1 MDNRRKPG
9 RIAVSV
15 VLAVGVT
22 TSAGHASPAT
32 AETEIGGSVSVL
44 GVLSGDNLE
53 AFLSAFA
60 PFEEETGISIDYEG
74 TFDLLAVLQTRIDGG
89 NPPDI
94 VSNPSA
100 GQMQTLANAGDL
112 LALDDI
118 VDVAAVEADFPASLV
133 ELSTVGDNHFGIP
146 GTTAV
151 AGLVWY
157 NPTQYDGPTDGTLT
171 DLADWTTG
179 AAAAGRTPFCIGLE
193 SGPVS
198 GWPGASFIQQFMLQQ
213 SGADAYNRWWQ
224 GELAWTSPEVRQAF
238 ESFGAVATDDTQ
250 VAGGPTAALTTNFA
264 TAGVGLF
271 DDPPSCYLHVQG
283 DWLGNAMVA
292 TVPDIEP
299 ITDVDFFLFP
309 AASPDAEPGIVTSG
323 ETFGAFADTPQT
335 NAFLQYVASPQFSE
349 LIAGTGVW
357 IGPNRQTPLDAY
369 RSELSRKAAEAY
381 LNADTVVFGAQDGM
395 PAAMSTAFHE
405 AVMSYVADPGSLD
418 AILANLDE
426 VQETAYAG
434 G

>member
-1 MDNRRKPG
+1 MHNRRIASRMAVTALLALTIAGKTG
-9 RIAVSV
+9 RS
-15 VLAVGVT
+15 
-22 TSAGHASPAT
+22 SAADEAQ
-32 AETEIGGSVSVL
+32 IGGSVSVL

-53 AFLSAFA
+53 AFLGAFA
-60 PFEEETGISIDYEG
+60 PFEEETGITIEYEG
-74 TFDLLAVLQTRIDGG
+74 TFDLLAVLQTRLDGG

-100 GQMQTLANAGDL
+100 GQMQTLAADGEL
-112 LALDDI
+112 LALDEI
-118 VDVAAVEADFPASLV
+118 VDVTAVESDFPASLV
-133 ELSTVGDNHFGIP
+133 ELASAGDSIYGIP

-157 NPTQYDGPTDGTLT
+157 NPTQYDGPTGGTLDELT
-171 DLADWTTG
+171 AWAD
-179 AAAAGRTPFCIGLE
+179 AAAADGRTPFCIGLE

-213 SGADAYNRWWQ
+213 SGPDAYDRWWQ
-224 GELAWTSPEVRQAF
+224 GELPWTSPEVRRAF
-238 ESFGAVATDDTQ
+238 ESFGAYATDEAY
-250 VAGGPTAALTTNFA
+250 VAGGPEAALTTNFA

-299 ITDVDFFLFP
+299 VIDVDFFLFP
-309 AASPDAEPGIVTSG
+309 SASADVEPGIVTSG
-323 ETFGAFADTPQT
+323 ETFGAFTDTPQT
-335 NAFLQYVASPQFSE
+335 RAFLEYVASPQFSE
-349 LIAGTGVW
+349 LIAGTGLW
-357 IGPNRQTPLDAY
+357 IGPNRQTPLEAY
-369 RSELSRKAAEAY
+369 TSELSRKAAEAY
-381 LNADTVVFGAQDGM
+381 LDAETVVFGAQDGM

-405 AVMSYVADPGSLD
+405 AVMSYVADPDALD
-418 AILANLDE
+418 DILTGLDE
-426 VQETAYAG
+426 VQATAYAG

>member
-22 TSAGHASPAT
+22 TSAGHASPVT

-100 GQMQTLANAGDL
+100 GQMQTLANAGEL

-118 VDVAAVEADFPASLV
+118 VDVAAIEADFPASLV

-309 AASPDAEPGIVTSG
+309 AASADAEPGIVTSG
-323 ETFGAFADTPQT
+323 ETFGAFTDTPQT
-335 NAFLQYVASPQFSE
+335 HAFLQYVASPQFSE
-349 LIAGTGVW
+349 LVAGTGRVDRAK
-357 IGPNRQTPLDAY
+357 PADAA
-369 RSELSRKAAEAY
+369 RRVRLG
-381 LNADTVVFGAQDGM
+381 TVAQ
-395 PAAMSTAFHE
+395 
-405 AVMSYVADPGSLD
+405 
-418 AILANLDE
+418 
-426 VQETAYAG
+426 G